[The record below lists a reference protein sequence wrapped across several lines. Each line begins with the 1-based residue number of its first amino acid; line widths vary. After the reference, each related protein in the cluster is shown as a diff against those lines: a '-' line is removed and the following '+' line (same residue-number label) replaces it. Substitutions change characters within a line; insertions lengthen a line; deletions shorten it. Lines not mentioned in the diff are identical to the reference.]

1 MLRLLKSSFWSFL
14 SVLVRAVSSIA
25 INKLFAIYY
34 GPNGITLYAHFQNL
48 LSIITTVPDG
58 GTNIGII
65 KFLANGRAIS
75 GNYRRYFWAGVIL
88 NVCCALAA
96 LSIIFSFSGYY
107 LEAFVDSFGSSEVWL
122 WAILFGAGSVLVT
135 LNLMLMAIA
144 LARREL
150 KWHVLSTTF
159 TTFGAMA
166 AVYYTQG
173 RLSLNQILLVVLGVQ
188 SLAFFFTLA
197 ILYFKKLLP
206 PLKKIN
212 IPKSIYKDLW
222 KYILMA
228 LSAVVCLKLTDFY
241 IRDFVIARF
250 DLYQTGLWQ
259 AVVKVSENYS
269 TVYTAVI
276 GMLVYPRMAAMVNQE
291 DALRKFV
298 RNTFYLVLPGLIVAL
313 LVIYFLR
320 EWVLLLLFNQDF
332 VVAEYLFDY
341 QLLGDF
347 FRMWSI
353 VLTNLI
359 VVRAHV
365 KLYIGW
371 QIASALLYITLV
383 SVLLEPFG
391 LEGITVANALRYAV
405 TLALAMLYYHKY
417 IRP

>member
-14 SVLVRAVSSIA
+14 SVLIRAVSSIA

-48 LSIITTVPDG
+48 LAIITTVPDG
-58 GTNIGII
+58 GTNIGLI
-65 KFLANGRAIS
+65 KFLAKGSAASR
-75 GNYRRYFWAGVIL
+75 NYRRYFWAGAIFNIL
-88 NVCCALAA
+88 CAVAV
-96 LSIIFSFSGYY
+96 LSMFFSFPGYY
-107 LEAFVDSFGSSEVWL
+107 LEAFTANLGVGEVWI
-122 WAILFGAGSVLVT
+122 WIILFGIGSTLLT
-135 LNLMLMAIA
+135 LNLMLLAIL
-144 LARREL
+144 LARQQL
-150 KWHVLSTTF
+150 KWHVLSVAFMTLS
-159 TTFGAMA
+159 AM
-166 AVYYTQG
+166 VVVFLSQG
-173 RLSLNQILLVVLGVQ
+173 RLQVSQVLLWVLGAQ
-188 SLAFFFTLA
+188 SLAFFLTLG
-197 ILYFKKLLP
+197 ILYVKRLLP
-206 PLKKIN
+206 PLKKVS
-212 IPKSIYKDLW
+212 IPRSIYKDLW

-228 LSAVVCLKLTDFY
+228 LSAVVCLRLTDFF
-241 IRDFVIARF
+241 IRDYVIARF

-276 GMLVYPRMAAMVNQE
+276 GMLVYPRMAAMVNEE

-298 RNTFYLVLPGLIVAL
+298 RSTFYLVLPGLLLAL
-313 LVIYFLR
+313 LVVYLLR

-332 VVAEYLFDY
+332 VKAEYLFDY

-371 QIASALLYITLV
+371 QVASAILYIALV
-383 SVLLEPFG
+383 SILIEPFG
-391 LEGITVANALRYAV
+391 LEGITMAHALRYVA
-405 TLALAMLYYHKY
+405 TLGFAMLYYNKY